1 MTPVLRV
8 RRPGLLTTVQDLGRP
23 GFGRFGVS
31 VSGAMDPLALVVANR
46 LVGNPDG
53 AAALECTA
61 AGPELELLADGRLA
75 LAGADLSPTLDGE
88 PVETWRALFAAAGS
102 VLAFGPR
109 RRGARC
115 YVAAAGGLAVAPVFG
130 SAATDLGAG
139 IGGIAGRALRAGD
152 ELSVG
157 AAPAGPE
164 RHLHPALLR
173 AWADPFTLR
182 FVPEDGGPCDLAAF
196 TGPTWCVSP
205 RSDRTG
211 YRLDGP
217 ALPVPAGATM
227 VSEPIAPGT
236 IQLPSDGHPIV
247 LLADRQTIGGYPRLG
262 AVIAADLHKAGQL
275 WLGHEV
281 RFVAVT
287 AAAARAALAEQ
298 RALLAAG
305 VTA

>member
-1 MTPVLRV
+1 MAALRL
-8 RRPGLLTTVQDLGRP
+8 RCAGLLTAVQDLGRP

-31 VSGAMDPLALVVANR
+31 VSGAMDRLALVVANR

-53 AAALECTA
+53 AAALELTA
-61 AGPELELLADGRLA
+61 SGPEVEILADVAFA
-75 LAGADLSPTLDGE
+75 LAGANLSPTLAGE
-88 PVETWRALFAAAGS
+88 PIEDWRVHRAGAGS

-109 RRGARC
+109 RQGARC
-115 YVAAAGGLAVAPVFG
+115 YLAVAGGIDVPVVFG

-139 IGGIAGRALRAGD
+139 IGGLGGRALRAGD
-152 ELSVG
+152 ELSVSD
-157 AAPAGPE
+157 APVGPE
-164 RHLHPALLR
+164 RRLHPALLR

-182 FVPEDGGPCDLAAF
+182 FVPEDGAPCDLAAF
-196 TGPTWCVSP
+196 TGVAWRVSP

-217 ALPVPAGATM
+217 ALPVPGAATM

-236 IQLPSDGHPIV
+236 IQLPPDGRPIV
-247 LLADRQTIGGYPRLG
+247 LMADRQTVGGYPRLG
-262 AVIAADLHKAGQL
+262 AVIAADLPKAGQL

-287 AAAARAALAEQ
+287 LAAARAALAEQ
-298 RALLAAG
+298 QALLARG

>member
-1 MTPVLRV
+1 MAALRL

-23 GFGRFGVS
+23 GLGRFGVS

-61 AGPELELLADGRLA
+61 AGPELEALVDLHLA
-75 LAGADLSPTLDGE
+75 LAGADLSPTLDDE
-88 PVETWRALFAAAGS
+88 PVEMWRAVFAGAGS

-115 YVAAAGGLAVAPVFG
+115 YVAVAGGLAVPAVLG
-130 SAATDLGAG
+130 SGATDLGAA
-139 IGGIAGRALRAGD
+139 IGGVAGRALRTGD
-152 ELSVG
+152 ELSLGTV
-157 AAPAGPE
+157 PAGPE
-164 RHLHPALLR
+164 RHLHPVLLR

-182 FVPEDGGPCDLAAF
+182 FVPEDGGPCDVAAF
-196 TGPTWCVSP
+196 TGPAWRVSAS
-205 RSDRTG
+205 SDRTG

-217 ALPVPAGATM
+217 ALPVPGGATM

-236 IQLPSDGHPIV
+236 IQLPPDGRPIV
-247 LLADRQTIGGYPRLG
+247 LMADRQTVGGYPRLG
-262 AVIAADLHKAGQL
+262 AVIAADLPKAGQL

-287 AAAARAALAEQ
+287 AAGARAALAEQ
-298 RALLAAG
+298 QALLAHG